1 MNNHDFLLASHN
13 RGQVGVNA
21 GEVSVLLGFS
31 PPFTTECHLSPRT
44 RGKSTAEGFTL
55 DRSRKK
61 KKTEKEMQE
70 KTVYHYDFFFPSP
83 RFVQWRVQF
92 QISSL
97 KVTACLFT
105 SGLKT
110 KSLLKPFLRTCY
122 RERLLSM
129 KGKFKISPGQ
139 GSGIVG
145 VPP

>member
-61 KKTEKEMQE
+61 KRQRKKCKRKLFIIT
-70 KTVYHYDFFFPSP
+70 TFFFPLP
-83 RFVQWRVQF
+83 V
-92 QISSL
+92 
-97 KVTACLFT
+97 LF
-105 SGLKT
+105 SGGF
-110 KSLLKPFLRTCY
+110 S
-122 RERLLSM
+122 
-129 KGKFKISPGQ
+129 FKL
-139 GSGIVG
+139 VR
-145 VPP
+145 